1 MNRRREFAV
10 FALRPGRLPAGP
22 GDVTGCGRLH
32 PQHSPACTA
41 VPRTGAYRR
50 DSPSSQ
56 WEAVVEVSL
65 SPRGIVAHLPPRQ
78 GQRDAWIAPA
88 CAIVAPPRS
97 PLHRAGI
104 VPVTPRI
111 RLSRCVKGRHWNSLI
126 YQEICL
132 RVCMGRQKNSLI
144 IFLSSCNPRSMLFTY
159 SGFSNTLRLRDLCF
173 CLSQESSE
181 RKCALACLSDKRESM
196 ERNR

>member
-10 FALRPGRLPAGP
+10 FALHPGRLPAGP

-65 SPRGIVAHLPPRQ
+65 SPRGIIAPCMPPQ
-78 GQRDAWIAPA
+78 GLWFTLIAPA
-88 CAIVAPPRS
+88 APSSRRTTSRS
-97 PLHRAGI
+97 TARGI

-111 RLSRCVKGRHWNSLI
+111 RLSRCVNGGIGTSLI

-144 IFLSSCNPRSMLFTY
+144 IFLSSCNPRSMLSHTVAFPTP
-159 SGFSNTLRLRDLCF
+159 SAWAISVLLNP
-173 CLSQESSE
+173 
-181 RKCALACLSDKRESM
+181 RK
-196 ERNR
+196 